1 MPVCR
6 AGQLLQNPGAAMAD
20 VLPFKKRSLKE
31 KAKGRTLCARGFHK
45 WVVDKQ
51 QRFDVKQGGL
61 VTVHRCQRC
70 GATKNAAI

>member
-51 QRFDVKQGGL
+51 QGGL